1 MDKPTPGNVLMNLR
15 YRDERA
21 METRGKGTKWICIAY
36 SSYSAT
42 LKKSI
47 NIVIW

>member
-21 METRGKGTKWICIAY
+21 TETRGKGTKRICIAY
-36 SSYSAT
+36 SSYSAMS
-42 LKKSI
+42 KKSMY
-47 NIVIW
+47 IVIC